1 MIIGNKRIKELEA
14 RISVLEMEQNSIHEA
29 NTELFGLHRQEQQTA
44 QAQLELLEGMP
55 RQREWMKSR
64 IIRLSFATAGLLV
77 GLLDSR
83 SKATALKKI
92 MNEG

>member
-1 MIIGNKRIKELEA
+1 MIGNKKRIKELEA

-29 NTELFGLHRQEQQTA
+29 NTELFGLHRHEQKIDQD
-44 QAQLELLEGMP
+44 QLELLEGMT
-55 RQREWMKSR
+55 RQMEWMKSM
-64 IIRLSFATAGLLV
+64 IILLSFATAGLLV

>member
-1 MIIGNKRIKELEA
+1 MIGNKRIKELEA

-29 NTELFGLHRQEQQTA
+29 NTEFDQD
-44 QAQLELLEGMP
+44 QLELLEGMT
-55 RQREWMKSR
+55 RQMEWMKSM
-64 IIRLSFATAGLLV
+64 IILLSFATAGLLV